1 MFRYLF
7 WFVAGTFSQLGPLG
21 PAAALVAC
29 LGLSGGCQNSNL
41 RGDNFQ
47 DDSLASQARQMRPH
61 DRNNELF
68 GVTNKAQQIEK
79 DVGIQ

>member
-1 MFRYLF
+1 MFCYLF
-7 WFVAGTFSQLGPLG
+7 RFVAGTFSQLGRYG
-21 PAAALVAC
+21 AAVALVAC
-29 LGLSGGCQNSNL
+29 LGLSGGCQSSNL

-79 DVGIQ
+79 DVGVQ

>member
-1 MFRYLF
+1 MFRYLIR
-7 WFVAGTFSQLGPLG
+7 FVAGTLSRLGRLG
-21 PAAALVAC
+21 CSAALFAC
-29 LGLSGGCQNSNL
+29 LGLSGGCEKCNL

-47 DDSLASQARQMRPH
+47 DDTLASQARQMRSH